1 MVDRRAISGMRDRK
15 MQRIGFSPP
24 FDAIAK
30 RKTAWDA
37 APRDSQR
44 SDPIFSTGSGEF
56 RMSNNG
62 TSCELPATNSCP
74 SLFSRDLGEF
84 SFRRFFRLP
93 AWNVLDKRSTCL
105 SLPCAAPWGKGAI

>member
-37 APRDSQR
+37 APRDSQM
-44 SDPIFSTGSGEF
+44 SDPIFSTGSGGF
-56 RMSNNG
+56 RMA
-62 TSCELPATNSCP
+62 TRRHPCE
-74 SLFSRDLGEF
+74 
-84 SFRRFFRLP
+84 
-93 AWNVLDKRSTCL
+93 
-105 SLPCAAPWGKGAI
+105 